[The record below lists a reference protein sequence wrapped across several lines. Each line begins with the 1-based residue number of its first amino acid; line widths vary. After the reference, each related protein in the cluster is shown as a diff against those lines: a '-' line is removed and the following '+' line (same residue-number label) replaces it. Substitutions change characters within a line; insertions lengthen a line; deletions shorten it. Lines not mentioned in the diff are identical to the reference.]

1 VIPTSFDFRSAK
13 PGTLEEGVLA
23 VLNDGGTAIV
33 DLDGM
38 EALDAPDVR
47 ILISLLRRAREQGGD
62 VALRATKPGVIRSLR
77 VTALDRL
84 FTVETEAA

>member
-1 VIPTSFDFRSAK
+1 MPTTFDFRSAK
-13 PGTLEEGVLA
+13 PGTLEASVLA
-23 VLNDGGTAIV
+23 VLDDGGSALV

-47 ILISLLRRAREQGGD
+47 ILISLLRRARERGGD
-62 VALRATKPGVIRSLR
+62 VTLRATKPGVIRSLR

-84 FTVETEAA
+84 FTIETEAA